1 MGNLIFVII
10 SLTAGVGIAFL
21 ISQSL
26 SEGDYAVCLIIL
38 LVLLGVG
45 GEFLPIIRKVPVIER
60 SWGHLRRFNDENVSY
75 KINSR
80 AKSQS

>member
-10 SLTAGVGIAFL
+10 ALTAGMGIAFL

-38 LVLLGVG
+38 FVLLGVG
-45 GEFLPIIRKVPVIER
+45 GEFLPIIRKVPTLER
-60 SWGHLRRFNDENVSY
+60 SWGHFRRFDEKNVRY
-75 KINSR
+75 
-80 AKSQS
+80 